1 LRKAKIRS
9 FTFIQDDKTVVTLSL
24 RRVLKLLRT
33 VKIRSF
39 TFVQDDRCLVTLSL
53 RRVLK
58 HFKTAKARSFTFVQD
73 DKTVVTLSLRR
84 VLSAVTK
91 LLHRGDTLYYVYIL
105 ANWNNKVL
113 YTGVT
118 GNLQR
123 RIYEHKNKLADG
135 FTNKYNVDK
144 LVYYD
149 STDDVREA
157 IKREKEIKGWKRI
170 KKDDLVSEFN
180 PEWRDLSEDIYR

>member
-1 LRKAKIRS
+1 M
-9 FTFIQDDKTVVTLSL
+9 
-24 RRVLKLLRT
+24 
-33 VKIRSF
+33 
-39 TFVQDDRCLVTLSL
+39 
-53 RRVLK
+53 
-58 HFKTAKARSFTFVQD
+58 
-73 DKTVVTLSLRR
+73 
-84 VLSAVTK
+84 
-91 LLHRGDTLYYVYIL
+91 YYVYIL

-118 GNLQR
+118 GNLKR

>member
-1 LRKAKIRS
+1 
-9 FTFIQDDKTVVTLSL
+9 
-24 RRVLKLLRT
+24 
-33 VKIRSF
+33 
-39 TFVQDDRCLVTLSL
+39 
-53 RRVLK
+53 
-58 HFKTAKARSFTFVQD
+58 
-73 DKTVVTLSLRR
+73 
-84 VLSAVTK
+84 
-91 LLHRGDTLYYVYIL
+91 
-105 ANWNNKVL
+105 L

-123 RIYEHKNKLADG
+123 RIYEHKNKFADG

>member
-1 LRKAKIRS
+1 MRKAKIRS
-9 FTFIQDDKTVVTLSL
+9 FTFI
-24 RRVLKLLRT
+24 
-33 VKIRSF
+33 
-39 TFVQDDRCLVTLSL
+39 
-53 RRVLK
+53 
-58 HFKTAKARSFTFVQD
+58 QD